1 MEQGQMEQTRSAFG
15 KYATIIALT
24 DQKTAL
30 NLLPDFK
37 HFKVVTGKVGSMDL
51 KKVISS
57 VETAAKRG
65 NLINADVYRETHA
78 LYHAIIEAVEGVTR
92 GRLSVGEVMR
102 TVGLSFSIVRGN
114 PYEDPS
120 EGEWLAVCFYGTIGA
135 PIKGKEHEA
144 LGLGINHI

>member
-1 MEQGQMEQTRSAFG
+1 MEQGQMGQTQGAFG

-30 NLLPDFK
+30 KLLPDFK
-37 HFKVVTGKVGSMDL
+37 NFKVVTGKVGSMDL

-65 NLINADVYRETHA
+65 DLINADVYRETHA
-78 LYHAIIEAVEGVTR
+78 LYHAIIEAIEGVTR

-102 TVGLSFSIVRGN
+102 TVGLSFSVVRGN
-114 PYEDPS
+114 PYGDAS

>member
-1 MEQGQMEQTRSAFG
+1 MSQNTHRDFG
-15 KYATIIALT
+15 KFTTLVALT
-24 DQKTAL
+24 DETTAL
-30 NLLPDFK
+30 DILPQFK
-37 HFKVVTGKVGSMDL
+37 SFKIMTGKVGSMDL

-65 NLINADVYRETHA
+65 DIIDGDIYRETHS
-78 LYHAIIEAVEGVTR
+78 LYHAILEALQGVTR
-92 GRLSVGEVMR
+92 GDLSVGDIMR

-114 PYEDPS
+114 PYDS
-120 EGEWLAVCFYGTIGA
+120 DDEGEWLAVCFYGTIGA

>member
-1 MEQGQMEQTRSAFG
+1 MTHEHKVQTRGAFG
-15 KYATIIALT
+15 KYATLVALT
-24 DQKTAL
+24 GQKTAVQL
-30 NLLPDFK
+30 HPEFK
-37 HFKVVTGKVGSMDL
+37 SFKVVTGKVGSMDL

-65 NLINADVYRETHA
+65 DLIDADLYRETHA

-102 TVGLSFSIVRGN
+102 TVGLTFSVVRGN
-114 PYEDPS
+114 PYEDS
-120 EGEWLAVCFYGTIGA
+120 QEGEWLAVCFYGTIGA

>member
-1 MEQGQMEQTRSAFG
+1 MVHEQSRQKDNAFG
-15 KYATIIALT
+15 KYATLIALT

-30 NLLPDFK
+30 KLLPEFK
-37 HFKVVTGKVGSMDL
+37 GFQVTTGKVGSMDL

-57 VETAAKRG
+57 VETAAKRNG
-65 NLINADVYRETHA
+65 LINEAVYRESHA
-78 LYHAIIEAVEGVTR
+78 LYHAIIEAIEGVTR

-114 PYEDPS
+114 PYEDS
-120 EGEWLAVCFYGTIGA
+120 REGEWLAVCFYGTIGA

>member
-1 MEQGQMEQTRSAFG
+1 MVNEHASNQNNEFG
-15 KYATIIALT
+15 KFATLVALT

-30 NLLPDFK
+30 GICPQFDSY
-37 HFKVVTGKVGSMDL
+37 KVVTGKVGSMEL

-65 NLINADVYRETHA
+65 GLIHSDIYRETHA
-78 LYHAIIEAVEGVTR
+78 LYHAIIEAAEGVTR
-92 GRLSVGEVMR
+92 GKLSVGDIMR
-102 TVGLSFSIVRGN
+102 TVGLSFSVVRGR
-114 PYEDPS
+114 PYTETR

-135 PIKGKEHEA
+135 PIKGKEHET